1 MGSIRKAVRDRVKRE
16 RRPDPAM
23 QAAIEEAR
31 RQNKQRLRRGIT
43 LEPLRFRST
52 TTWKVVA
59 MAEDVPLVE
68 GFVRSLEG
76 RPSDADWTK
85 LKFALDRA
93 TEQRRPS
100 IRRGGAFKWL
110 SEEKAQLAADVDRLL
125 RQGLTLTAAF
135 DQLARSP
142 EYRERFGRRV
152 RAPAARTLHDR
163 WKRIHPPQAKT

>member
-100 IRRGGAFKWL
+100 IRRGGAF
-110 SEEKAQLAADVDRLL
+110 
-125 RQGLTLTAAF
+125 
-135 DQLARSP
+135 
-142 EYRERFGRRV
+142 RERFGRRV